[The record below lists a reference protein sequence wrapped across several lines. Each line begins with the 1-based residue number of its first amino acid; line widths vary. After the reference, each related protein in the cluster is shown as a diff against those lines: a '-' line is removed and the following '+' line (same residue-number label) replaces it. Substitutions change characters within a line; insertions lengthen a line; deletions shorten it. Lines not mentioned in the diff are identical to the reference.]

1 MAKQLL
7 LDFSFLNDWQKP
19 VFNLMKKYRYSML
32 IVHRRAWK
40 TVLAVTYLIY
50 KALKNDNK
58 DLWYLWPYL
67 NQTKS
72 IAWEYLKK
80 FSSQIPDTIVNNSDL
95 KITFPNWSTIRLF
108 GWDNPDA
115 LRWLNL
121 STIVMDEYADIN
133 PELYNKIIFPQINFH
148 WEIWQTI
155 ILWTPKWKNHFYK
168 LYNKAKEDERWF
180 TRILDVTKTKAL
192 SDELI
197 EEARQQVEP
206 SQFAQEYMCSFE
218 AAVRGSY
225 YKDYIDDLYKEGRVD
240 KDLYDPNF
248 PVTVHMDLW
257 IDDATAI
264 IYTQYIWER
273 VVWIDYDEFNGK
285 GFPFITKLL
294 KDKGYKYD
302 RIYLP
307 WDASVKEFWTGVT
320 RIETFTDMMEWEAE
334 VELVPRMKIEDWI
347 NAVRDMFPHLWVDDS
362 LEEQIDRLSMYE
374 AEWNEKK
381 QIFTKPKHNE
391 YSHLADAMRY
401 CATTWRSNTEINN
414 NETYLSTIIPD
425 YDNLLL

>member
-1 MAKQLL
+1 MVKQLL

-19 VFNLMKKYRYSML
+19 VFNLLKKYRYSML

-40 TVLAVTYLIY
+40 TVLAVSYLIY
-50 KALKNDNK
+50 KALNNNNK

-80 FSSQIPDTIVNNSDL
+80 FSSQVPNTIVNNSEL
-95 KITFPNWSTIRLF
+95 KVTFPNWSSIRLF

-148 WEIWQTI
+148 WDIWQTI
-155 ILWTPKWKNHFYK
+155 ILWTPKGKNHFYK
-168 LYNKAKEDERWF
+168 LYNKAKKDDRWF
-180 TRILDVTKTKAL
+180 TRILDVTKTKTL
-192 SDELI
+192 SDKLI
-197 EEARQQVEP
+197 EEAKESIEP

-225 YKDYIDDLYKEGRVD
+225 YKDYIDNLYKDWRVES
-240 KDLYDPNF
+240 DLYDPNY

-273 VVWIDYDEFNGK
+273 VIWFDYDEFNGK
-285 GFPFITKLL
+285 WFPFITKLL

-302 RIYLP
+302 RVYLP

-320 RIETFTDMMEWEAE
+320 RIETFTEMMWDDAE
-334 VELVPRMKIEDWI
+334 VEIVPRIKIEDWI
-347 NAVRDMFPHLWVDDS
+347 NAVRDMFPNLWIDDV

-381 QIFTKPKHNE
+381 QVFRIFSFGWC
-391 YSHLADAMRY
+391 Y
-401 CATTWRSNTEINN
+401 EILC
-414 NETYLSTIIPD
+414 Y
-425 YDNLLL
+425 NLEK

>member
-1 MAKQLL
+1 MVKQLL

-19 VFNLMKKYRYSML
+19 VFNLLKKYRYSML

-40 TVLAVTYLIY
+40 TVLAVSYLIY
-50 KALKNDNK
+50 KALNNNNK

-80 FSSQIPDTIVNNSDL
+80 FSSQVPNTIVNNSEL
-95 KITFPNWSTIRLF
+95 KVTFPNWSSIRLF

-148 WEIWQTI
+148 WDIWQTI
-155 ILWTPKWKNHFYK
+155 ILWTPKGKNHFYK
-168 LYNKAKEDERWF
+168 LYNKAKKDDRWF
-180 TRILDVTKTKAL
+180 TRILDVTKTKTL
-192 SDELI
+192 SDKLI
-197 EEARQQVEP
+197 EEAKESIEP

-225 YKDYIDDLYKEGRVD
+225 YKDYIDNLYKDWRVES
-240 KDLYDPNF
+240 DLYDPNY

-273 VVWIDYDEFNGK
+273 VIWFDYDEFNGK
-285 GFPFITKLL
+285 WFPFITKLL

-302 RIYLP
+302 RVYLP

-320 RIETFTDMMEWEAE
+320 RIETFTEMMWDDAE
-334 VELVPRMKIEDWI
+334 VEIVPRIKIEDWI
-347 NAVRDMFPHLWVDDS
+347 NAVRDMFPNLWIDDV

-381 QIFTKPKHNE
+381 QVFTKPKHNE

-401 CATTWRSNTEINN
+401 CATTWRNNTQINYDA
-414 NETYLSTIIPD
+414 TYDATIIPN
-425 YDNLLL
+425 YNNLLL